1 MSQVCRFND
10 LCKENYSTEQLI
22 NDISSGKVT
31 PNNTHILFSRIVK
44 QAIIFSIYQSFN
56 QVTGM
61 LKLKRIYLGQAD
73 AIIRINVNKIYYCT
87 LAVYNENYERY
98 GCPNHPNS
106 IIGNEKDE
114 DEKDEEEDDYL
125 PAGGKR
131 RKTQKRSRKN
141 RKRSK
146 KQRRSRKNKKSSGRQ
161 RKSRQK

>member
-1 MSQVCRFND
+1 MSRVCRFDN

-22 NDISSGKVT
+22 NDISTGKVT

-44 QAIIFSIYQSFN
+44 PIVIFSIFQSFN
-56 QVTGM
+56 PVTGM
-61 LKLKRIYLGQAD
+61 LKLKRIYLDHAD
-73 AIIRINVNKIYYCT
+73 NLITINVNKIYYCT

-98 GCPNHPNS
+98 GCPNHPSS

-114 DEKDEEEDDYL
+114 EEEEDEEDDYTL
-125 PAGGKR
+125 TGGKR
-131 RKTQKRSRKN
+131 RKTQKRSKKN

-146 KQRRSRKNKKSSGRQ
+146 KQRRSRKNRKSSGRQ